1 MLLRP
6 PCSTR
11 TDPLCPDPTLFRSVC
26 RVERVEDGEL
36 PALLLGD
43 RAGGEH
49 EALVVAVV
57 VRVTRAEHTDL
68 HGAVTVYIGLVGG
81 HAALLTD
88 ARLAVV
94 ARGLRRTVIAGRGVV
109 IIVPASGG
117 DERQREARCHPPQLV
132 SLHLRSPNLLGHPCN
147 GRAYLIWW
155 TLTPSR

>member
-1 MLLRP
+1 MFFFFFKQKTAYEMRISDWSSDV
-6 PCSTR
+6 CS
-11 TDPLCPDPTLFRSVC
+11 S
-26 RVERVEDGEL
+26 
-36 PALLLGD
+36 
-43 RAGGEH
+43 
-49 EALVVAVV
+49 
-57 VRVTRAEHTDL
+57 DL
-68 HGAVTVYIGLVGG
+68 YIGLVGG

-117 DERQREARCHPPQLV
+117 DERQREERCHPPQLV
-132 SLHLRSPNLLGHPCN
+132 SLHLRSPNLLGHTCN